1 MRQENSGMRPP
12 GPQGF
17 ESLKTAWRFQRDPLG
32 TLGSLIQDHGD
43 IVAYR
48 FGPFPVVLLNHP
60 EAVHHVL
67 GENHTNY
74 TKRDIPFYK
83 MLRAFLGD
91 GLLTSDGPFWLRQRR
106 LAQPAFQRKKIEAMS
121 PIIVRCTEDMVER
134 WRTLPPNARLDVAQE
149 IMHLTL
155 RIVGLLLFSQD
166 LSQTQNAVGSALDE
180 LQKQMGERFSAFLP
194 LPPILPT
201 PRDKRFRQAR
211 EDLHSLALEIVRERR
226 RETEP
231 PRDLLTSLLEAQDPD
246 SGEAM
251 SDAQVCD
258 ELVTFLLAGH
268 ETTSNTL
275 TWAFYLLSLHP
286 DQRRRL
292 EAELDAESPQGQ
304 SFCDRVI
311 LETLRLYPPAWVY
324 GRQSSQA
331 DGFGDI
337 EIGPRQI
344 VIISPFTLHRHPDFG
359 PIPRV
364 STRSASLKRSLV
376 GRSYPSPPGHVN
388 ASATISLCWSP
399 V

>member
-1 MRQENSGMRPP
+1 
-12 GPQGF
+12 
-17 ESLKTAWRFQRDPLG
+17 
-32 TLGSLIQDHGD
+32 
-43 IVAYR
+43 
-48 FGPFPVVLLNHP
+48 
-60 EAVHHVL
+60 
-67 GENHTNY
+67 
-74 TKRDIPFYK
+74 
-83 MLRAFLGD
+83 
-91 GLLTSDGPFWLRQRR
+91 
-106 LAQPAFQRKKIEAMS
+106 MS
-121 PIIVRCTEDMVER
+121 PIIVRCTEDLVER
-134 WRTLPPNARLDVAQE
+134 WRTLPPGTHLDVAEE

-246 SGEAM
+246 SGEAI
-251 SDAQVCD
+251 SDAQICD

-292 EAELDAESPQGQ
+292 ESELDAAPTEGQ

-331 DGFGDI
+331 DSFGDI

-344 VIISPFTLHRHPDFG
+344 VIISPFTLHRHPDFWPNPEG
-359 PIPRV
+359 FDPERFAQEIPRGAFV
-364 STRSASLKRSLV
+364 PFAAGPRQCIGNHFALLESRLILKTIAQNVRLNLV
-376 GRSYPSPPGHVN
+376 GGTVALPEALITLRPKGGCLPMTLDFRT
-388 ASATISLCWSP
+388 SA
-399 V
+399 VG